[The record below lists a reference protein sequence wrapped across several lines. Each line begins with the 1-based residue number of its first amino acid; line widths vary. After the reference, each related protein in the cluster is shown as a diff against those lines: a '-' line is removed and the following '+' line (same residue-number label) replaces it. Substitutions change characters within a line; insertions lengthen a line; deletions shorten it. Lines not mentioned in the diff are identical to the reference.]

1 MGNDTAAWSKLPG
14 RLRWLTILTVAAA
27 AVRLAFGTTPAA
39 SVSTIGWV
47 LGLLLVSSI
56 SATFKVRLPL
66 TGGGSTM
73 SLSYAVD
80 FASLDR

>member
-1 MGNDTAAWSKLPG
+1 MGNDSAAWAALPI
-14 RLRWLTILTVAAA
+14 RLRWLTVATVTAA

-39 SVSTIGWV
+39 SVATMAWFF
-47 LGLLLVSSI
+47 GLLLVSSI

-80 FASLDR
+80 FAA